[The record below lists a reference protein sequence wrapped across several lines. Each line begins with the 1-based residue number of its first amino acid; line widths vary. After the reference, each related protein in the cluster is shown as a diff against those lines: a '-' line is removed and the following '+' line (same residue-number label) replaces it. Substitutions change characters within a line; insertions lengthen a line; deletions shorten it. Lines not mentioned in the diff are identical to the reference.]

1 MYDNKPYQS
10 AVIPENLQHAKNV
23 SVVLGIP
30 KTPYLASTNSSL
42 IDCRYDAEKKIMSL
56 NLEAF
61 AGHENKST
69 IISPISLK
77 DLKINGERT
86 NSSATVTKE
95 NNFYKITIISKQD
108 RNNETIELS
117 F

>member
-1 MYDNKPYQS
+1 
-10 AVIPENLQHAKNV
+10 
-23 SVVLGIP
+23 
-30 KTPYLASTNSSL
+30 
-42 IDCRYDAEKKIMSL
+42 MSL

-61 AGHENKST
+61 AGHENESI

-77 DLKINGERT
+77 DLKINGKKTE
-86 NSSATVTKE
+86 SSATVTKE